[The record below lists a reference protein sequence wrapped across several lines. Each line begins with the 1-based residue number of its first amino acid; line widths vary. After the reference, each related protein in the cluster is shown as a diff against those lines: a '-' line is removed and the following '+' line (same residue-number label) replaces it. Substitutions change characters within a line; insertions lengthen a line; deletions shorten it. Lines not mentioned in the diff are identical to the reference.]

1 MPELPVRT
9 DGGSLCRCMWL
20 RLLRMLGLIMNKD
33 RDDKEPDSMSVV
45 VNLATMFIVLVVALA
60 VLIGV

>member
-1 MPELPVRT
+1 
-9 DGGSLCRCMWL
+9 
-20 RLLRMLGLIMNKD
+20 MNED